1 MKKLYIVRHAQKENE
16 LLEQD
21 DYDREL
27 SPEGIQDA
35 QNMAKFFALKNLHID
50 LIVASPAAR
59 TKKTADSFF
68 SATPEELKAIVDG
81 TKLVKKAIGEI
92 SYPIVSLKDQRS
104 LIIVKDV
111 KKGEILT
118 SNNVRS
124 IRPGGG
130 LKSSEIDKILN
141 RKASKNLTR
150 GTLLKWEMVG
160 ELSE

>member
-1 MKKLYIVRHAQKENE
+1 MIEQKKL
-16 LLEQD
+16 
-21 DYDREL
+21 
-27 SPEGIQDA
+27 
-35 QNMAKFFALKNLHID
+35 
-50 LIVASPAAR
+50 LIA
-59 TKKTADSFF
+59 F

-150 GTLLKWEMVG
+150 GTLLQWEMVG